1 MNNIITT
8 NDIDEFTVGIENG
21 YLNWKLK
28 LKNDKTIYQI
38 LYKIEKHI
46 TPTGNKSKKKIYFI
60 RKEDKKLIFDNE
72 VKKMFSAFKRPYIIS
87 GI

>member
-28 LKNDKTIYQI
+28 LKNDFKIYQI
-38 LYKIEKHI
+38 KYTIEKYK
-46 TPTGNKSKKKIYFI
+46 TPAGNTSKRKIYFI
-60 RKEDKKLIFDNE
+60 RKNENLLLFDNE
-72 VKKMFSAFKRPYIIS
+72 VKKQFTAFKRPYIIS